1 VRLRTTGILQS
12 PSVSFGRQ
20 RGWTLPGG
28 MTDVDLSIGRE
39 LLGLGLL
46 LGLLCTVMWVLATTR
61 HSPR

>member
-1 VRLRTTGILQS
+1 
-12 PSVSFGRQ
+12 
-20 RGWTLPGG
+20 